1 MLMNDPQ
8 SGETQDIIYFT
19 DDQDS
24 DTQRAEREDRRS
36 YTYFDNDLYKEIT
49 AEEHWH
55 VNFKAPEVSPVNN
68 ELADIDGIDIA
79 HEEWER
85 LVNNEE
91 YDHLREE
98 IDETFQSEQQAKA
111 VKAKIVT
118 ASMTTFTVG
127 IVSYFLRAG
136 SMVASMVSTLP
147 LWRGFDPIVIF
158 SGKKK
163 DKKDK
168 EEEPNKVTQLPETLF
183 DRDEQ

>member
-1 MLMNDPQ
+1 M
-8 SGETQDIIYFT
+8 
-19 DDQDS
+19 
-24 DTQRAEREDRRS
+24 
-36 YTYFDNDLYKEIT
+36 YKEIA
-49 AEEHWH
+49 AEEHLH
-55 VNFKAPEVSPVNN
+55 VNFKAPEVSPANN
-68 ELADIDGIDIA
+68 ELTDSDGIDIA
-79 HEEWER
+79 YEEWER

-163 DKKDK
+163 DKKGK
-168 EEEPNKVTQLPETLF
+168 EEAPNKVTQQPETLF
-183 DRDEQ
+183 DHDEQ